1 MSECILM
8 QSGGAGAYSSDTTA
22 KASDV
27 RSGKKYLG
35 ADTSDGIGTGTLT
48 FRPSMVQYNH
58 ESPNN
63 NYDYGFPESGRRSG
77 QIMVN
82 QRCYVEYSWSISDYD
97 TEDYEI
103 YVNRT
108 RISTAISGRWKGWLN
123 AGDSITYCY
132 RGAHASSDHYGSITL
147 VGMVVIEG

>member
-1 MSECILM
+1 MAECMLM
-8 QSGGAGAYSSDTTA
+8 QGGGGIKSDDVTA

-27 RSGKKYLG
+27 RAGKTYLG

-63 NYDYGFPESGRRSG
+63 NYDYGFPNSGRRSG
-77 QIMVN
+77 QIKVN
-82 QRCYVEYSWSISDYD
+82 QRCYVEYRWSISDYG

-103 YVNRT
+103 YVNST
-108 RISTAISGRWKGWLN
+108 RISTAISGSWKGWLN
-123 AGDSITYCY
+123 AGNSITYCY
-132 RGAHASSDHYGSITL
+132 RGAHASSDHYGSIAL